1 MSRDPVGMGTR
12 CGRPARDDDMAK
24 NEVSDEELGGG
35 RWPPPGG
42 REAGGESRFRAFY
55 HTRWLDFYSRRA
67 FNSIGIS

>member
-42 REAGGESRFRAFY
+42 REAGGEFRFRAFY
-55 HTRWLDFYSRRA
+55 HSVY
-67 FNSIGIS
+67 